1 MDKLNKR
8 KLNKR
13 NLLVAMKFKEVL
25 TKAVI
30 DIAINGFDSQSR
42 IDRWMKALRNALIQ
56 EMQPDHVIKQKL
68 DDAMG
73 DIFKRL
79 VTSPTAITKHKG
91 VSKFTIDKV
100 KPELRGELTR
110 RIATS
115 ANLITLN
122 REQMIERTM
131 QRFQGWGSSIP
142 NGGSD
147 VVAKREVKANIA
159 KPLASLPFE
168 ERRVMIDQGHKLT
181 ANINAVVAE
190 GGGAIAA
197 IWHSRFRQ
205 ANYNYRVDHKER
217 DDKIYAIRGN
227 WAMEDG
233 LMKVGVAGYTDQ
245 ITMPAEEIYCRCSY
259 EYIYSLRK
267 LPKEMLTKKGLELI

>member
-1 MDKLNKR
+1 
-8 KLNKR
+8 
-13 NLLVAMKFKEVL
+13 MKFKEVL

-56 EMQPDHVIKQKL
+56 EMQPEHVIKQKL

-79 VTSPTAITKHKG
+79 VTSPNAITKHKG
-91 VSKFTIDKV
+91 VSKFTLDKV

-217 DDKIYAIRGN
+217 DDKIYSIRGN
-227 WAMEDG
+227 WAMEDD

-245 ITMPAEEIYCRCSY
+245 IEMVAELPFCRCSY